1 MKFFNLFRIK
11 QKKVYSAKIAKERLK
26 IIVSHQNVKLGSS
39 KNPPYLDKLQK
50 EILEVIKKYVY
61 ISHKDI
67 RIELDTNNKCSTLEL
82 NITLPDKIGIE
93 IKED

>member
-39 KNPPYLDKLQK
+39 KNPPYLDKLQRDTRSN
-50 EILEVIKKYVY
+50 KKVRLYF
-61 ISHKDI
+61 S
-67 RIELDTNNKCSTLEL
+67 
-82 NITLPDKIGIE
+82 
-93 IKED
+93 